1 MIISFKKMLIRFIKK
16 MIRFSGYEL
25 RGIKP
30 RVAHNEY
37 NAIHKFLISEVLKC
51 QEPIIF
57 DIGAN
62 DGESIER
69 FKKIFSKFKIY
80 SFEPDDNAFQR
91 LKKNY
96 HNKENIEI
104 FDFGISNRDGNQKF
118 YSYDH
123 DKISSLMRLDADSK
137 LFKSRKIAKN
147 SGEDFEKSK
156 DIKIVKLDS
165 FVKDKDIPRINIL
178 KIDVQGYEPEVIEGA
193 KYLIDNN
200 KIDIIE
206 MEIILGYGYSKSI
219 SFYDIEKNLNNQE
232 YKLAA
237 INYDSNIISFSNYQI
252 DVIYVSKMIFE
263 KIKDLHHKNIEIEGV
278 TRKTDKNNPYSY

>member
-1 MIISFKKMLIRFIKK
+1 MTSLKKILIRFIKK
-16 MIRFSGYEL
+16 IISLSGYEL
-25 RGIKP
+25 RGIKSK
-30 RVAHNEY
+30 VAHNDY

-51 QEPIIF
+51 EEPVIF
-57 DIGAN
+57 DVGAN

-69 FKKIFSKFKIY
+69 FKKIFSKSKIY

-96 HNKENIEI
+96 YNKENIEI
-104 FDFGISNRDGNQKF
+104 FDFGISNRDGNQQF

-123 DKISSLMRLDADSK
+123 DKISSLMRLDANSK

-147 SGEDFEKSK
+147 SGEDFEKLK

-165 FVKDKDIPRINIL
+165 FVKDKNIPRINIL

-193 KYLIDNN
+193 KYLIENN

-219 SFYDIEKNLNNQE
+219 SFYDIEKNFIKQE

-237 INYDSNIISFSNYQI
+237 INYDSNIISYSNYQI
-252 DVIYVSKMIFE
+252 DVIYVSKMIFD
-263 KIKDLHHKNIEIEGV
+263 KIKGMHYKNIEIEGV
-278 TRKTDKNNPYSY
+278 TRKTDRNNPYSY

>member
-1 MIISFKKMLIRFIKK
+1 MTSLKKILIRFIKK
-16 MIRFSGYEL
+16 IISLSGYEL

-30 RVAHNEY
+30 KVAHNDY

-51 QEPIIF
+51 QEPVIF
-57 DIGAN
+57 DVGAN

-69 FKKIFSKFKIY
+69 FKKIFSKSKIY

-96 HNKENIEI
+96 YNKENIEI
-104 FDFGISNRDGNQKF
+104 FDFGISNRDGNQQF

-123 DKISSLMRLDADSK
+123 DKISSLMQLDANSK

-147 SGEDFEKSK
+147 SGEDFEKLK
-156 DIKIVKLDS
+156 DIKILKLDS
-165 FVKDKDIPRINIL
+165 FVKDKNIPRINIL

-193 KYLIDNN
+193 KYLIENN

-219 SFYDIEKNLNNQE
+219 SFYDIEKNFSKQE

-237 INYDSNIISFSNYQI
+237 INYDSNIISYSNYQI
-252 DVIYVSKMIFE
+252 DVIYVSKMIFD
-263 KIKDLHHKNIEIEGV
+263 KIKGMHYKNIEIEGV
-278 TRKTDKNNPYSY
+278 TRKTDRNNPYSY

>member
-1 MIISFKKMLIRFIKK
+1 MTSLKKILIRFIKK
-16 MIRFSGYEL
+16 IISLSGYEL
-25 RGIKP
+25 RGIKSK
-30 RVAHNEY
+30 VAHNDY

-51 QEPIIF
+51 EEPVIF
-57 DIGAN
+57 DVGAN

-69 FKKIFSKFKIY
+69 FKKIFSKSKIY

-96 HNKENIEI
+96 YNKENIEI
-104 FDFGISNRDGNQKF
+104 FDFGISNRDGNQQF

-123 DKISSLMRLDADSK
+123 DKISSLMRLDANSK

-147 SGEDFEKSK
+147 SGEDFEKLK

-165 FVKDKDIPRINIL
+165 FVKDKNIPRINIL

-193 KYLIDNN
+193 KYLIENN

-219 SFYDIEKNLNNQE
+219 SFYDIEKNFSKQE

-237 INYDSNIISFSNYQI
+237 INYDSNIISYSNYQI
-252 DVIYVSKMIFE
+252 DVIYVSKMIFD
-263 KIKDLHHKNIEIEGV
+263 KIKGMHYKNIEIEGV
-278 TRKTDKNNPYSY
+278 TRKTDRNNPYSY

>member
-1 MIISFKKMLIRFIKK
+1 MTSLKKKLIRFIKK
-16 MIRFSGYEL
+16 IISLSGYEL
-25 RGIKP
+25 RGIKSK
-30 RVAHNEY
+30 VAHNDY

-51 QEPIIF
+51 EEPVIF
-57 DIGAN
+57 DVGAN

-69 FKKIFSKFKIY
+69 FKKIFSKSKIY

-96 HNKENIEI
+96 YNKENIEI
-104 FDFGISNRDGNQKF
+104 FDFGISNRDGNQQF

-123 DKISSLMRLDADSK
+123 DKISSLMRLDANSK

-147 SGEDFEKSK
+147 SGEDFEKLK

-165 FVKDKDIPRINIL
+165 FVKDKNIPRINIL

-193 KYLIDNN
+193 KYLIENN

-219 SFYDIEKNLNNQE
+219 SFYDIEKNFSKQE

-237 INYDSNIISFSNYQI
+237 INYDSNIISYSNYQI
-252 DVIYVSKMIFE
+252 DVIYVSKMIFD
-263 KIKDLHHKNIEIEGV
+263 KIKGMHYKNIEIEGV
-278 TRKTDKNNPYSY
+278 TRKTDRNNPYSY

>member
-1 MIISFKKMLIRFIKK
+1 MISLKNIITRFIKK
-16 MIRFSGYEL
+16 ILSFSGYEL

-30 RVAHNEY
+30 IVAHNNY

-51 QEPIIF
+51 EEPVIF
-57 DIGAN
+57 DVGAN

-69 FKKIFSKFKIY
+69 FKKIFSKSKIY

-96 HNKENIEI
+96 YNKENIEI
-104 FDFGISNRDGNQKF
+104 FDFGISNRDGNQQF

-123 DKISSLMRLDADSK
+123 DKISSLMRLDANSK

-147 SGEDFEKSK
+147 SGEDFEKLK
-156 DIKIVKLDS
+156 DIKILKLDS
-165 FVKDKDIPRINIL
+165 FVKDKNIPRINIL

-193 KYLIDNN
+193 KYLIENN

-219 SFYDIEKNLNNQE
+219 SFYDIEKNFSKQE

-237 INYDSNIISFSNYQI
+237 INYDSNIISYSNYQI
-252 DVIYVSKMIFE
+252 DVIYVSKMIFD
-263 KIKDLHHKNIEIEGV
+263 KIKGMHYKNIEIEGV
-278 TRKTDKNNPYSY
+278 TRKTDRNNPYSY

>member
-1 MIISFKKMLIRFIKK
+1 MTYLKKILIRFIKK
-16 MIRFSGYEL
+16 IISLSGYEL
-25 RGIKP
+25 RGIKSK
-30 RVAHNEY
+30 VAHNDY

-51 QEPIIF
+51 EEPVIF
-57 DIGAN
+57 DVGAN

-69 FKKIFSKFKIY
+69 FKKIFSKSKIY

-96 HNKENIEI
+96 YNKENIEI
-104 FDFGISNRDGNQKF
+104 FDFGISNRDGNQQF

-123 DKISSLMRLDADSK
+123 DKISSLMQLDANSK

-147 SGEDFEKSK
+147 SGEDFEKLK
-156 DIKIVKLDS
+156 DIKILKLDS
-165 FVKDKDIPRINIL
+165 FVKDKNIPRINIL

-193 KYLIDNN
+193 KYLIENN

-219 SFYDIEKNLNNQE
+219 SFYDIEKNFIKQE

-237 INYDSNIISFSNYQI
+237 INYDSNIISYSNYQI
-252 DVIYVSKMIFE
+252 DVIYVSKMIFD
-263 KIKDLHHKNIEIEGV
+263 KIKGMHYKNIEIEGV
-278 TRKTDKNNPYSY
+278 TRKTDRNNPYSY

>member
-1 MIISFKKMLIRFIKK
+1 MTYLKKILIRFIKK
-16 MIRFSGYEL
+16 IISLSGYEL

-30 RVAHNEY
+30 KVAHNDY

-51 QEPIIF
+51 QEPVIF
-57 DIGAN
+57 DVGAN

-69 FKKIFSKFKIY
+69 FKKIFSKSKIY

-96 HNKENIEI
+96 YNKENIEI
-104 FDFGISNRDGNQKF
+104 FDFGISNRDGNQQF

-123 DKISSLMRLDADSK
+123 DKISSLMQLDANSK

-147 SGEDFEKSK
+147 SGEDFEKLK
-156 DIKIVKLDS
+156 DIKILKLDS
-165 FVKDKDIPRINIL
+165 FVKDKNIPRINIL

-193 KYLIDNN
+193 KYLIENN

-219 SFYDIEKNLNNQE
+219 SFYDIEKNFIKQE

-237 INYDSNIISFSNYQI
+237 INYDSNIISYSNYQI
-252 DVIYVSKMIFE
+252 DVIYVSKMIFD
-263 KIKDLHHKNIEIEGV
+263 KIKGMHYKNIEIEGV
-278 TRKTDKNNPYSY
+278 TRKTDRNNPYSY

>member
-1 MIISFKKMLIRFIKK
+1 MTSLKKILIRFIKK
-16 MIRFSGYEL
+16 IISLSGYEL

-30 RVAHNEY
+30 KVAHNDY

-51 QEPIIF
+51 EEPVIF
-57 DIGAN
+57 DVGAN

-69 FKKIFSKFKIY
+69 FKKIFSKSKIY

-96 HNKENIEI
+96 YNKENIEI
-104 FDFGISNRDGNQKF
+104 FDFGISNRDGNQQF

-123 DKISSLMRLDADSK
+123 DKISSLMRLDANSK

-147 SGEDFEKSK
+147 SGEDFEKLK
-156 DIKIVKLDS
+156 DIKILKLDS
-165 FVKDKDIPRINIL
+165 FVKDKNIPRINIL

-193 KYLIDNN
+193 KYLIENN

-219 SFYDIEKNLNNQE
+219 SFYDIEKNFSKQE

-237 INYDSNIISFSNYQI
+237 INYDSNIISYSNYQI
-252 DVIYVSKMIFE
+252 DVIYVSKMIFD
-263 KIKDLHHKNIEIEGV
+263 KIKGMHYKNIEIEGV
-278 TRKTDKNNPYSY
+278 TRKTDRNNPYSY

>member
-1 MIISFKKMLIRFIKK
+1 MTSIKKILIRFIKK
-16 MIRFSGYEL
+16 IISLSGYEL

-30 RVAHNEY
+30 KVAHNDY

-51 QEPIIF
+51 QEPVIF
-57 DIGAN
+57 DVGAN

-69 FKKIFSKFKIY
+69 FKKIFSKSKIY

-96 HNKENIEI
+96 YNKENIEI
-104 FDFGISNRDGNQKF
+104 FDFGISNRDGNQQF

-123 DKISSLMRLDADSK
+123 DKISSLMQLDANSK

-147 SGEDFEKSK
+147 SGEDFEKLK
-156 DIKIVKLDS
+156 DIKILKLDS
-165 FVKDKDIPRINIL
+165 FVKDKNIPRINIL

-193 KYLIDNN
+193 KYLIENN

-219 SFYDIEKNLNNQE
+219 SFYDIEKNFSKQE

-237 INYDSNIISFSNYQI
+237 INYDSNIISYSNYQI
-252 DVIYVSKMIFE
+252 DVIYVSKMIFD
-263 KIKDLHHKNIEIEGV
+263 KIKGMHYKNIEIEGV
-278 TRKTDKNNPYSY
+278 TRKTDRNNPYSY

>member
-1 MIISFKKMLIRFIKK
+1 MTSLKKILIRFIKK
-16 MIRFSGYEL
+16 IISLSGYEL

-30 RVAHNEY
+30 KVAHNDY

-51 QEPIIF
+51 QEPVIF
-57 DIGAN
+57 DVGAN

-69 FKKIFSKFKIY
+69 FKKIFSKSKIY

-96 HNKENIEI
+96 YNKENIEI
-104 FDFGISNRDGNQKF
+104 FDFGISNRDGNQQF

-123 DKISSLMRLDADSK
+123 DKISSLMQLDANSK

-147 SGEDFEKSK
+147 SGEDFEKLK
-156 DIKIVKLDS
+156 DIKILKLDS
-165 FVKDKDIPRINIL
+165 FVKDKNIPRINIL

-193 KYLIDNN
+193 KYLIENN

-219 SFYDIEKNLNNQE
+219 SFYDIEKNFIKQE

-237 INYDSNIISFSNYQI
+237 INYDSNIISYSNYQI
-252 DVIYVSKMIFE
+252 DVIYVSKMIFD
-263 KIKDLHHKNIEIEGV
+263 KIKGMHYKNIEIEGV
-278 TRKTDKNNPYSY
+278 TRKTDRNNPYSY